1 MFLTMLFALST
12 MIASAQFVAL
22 TTLNKVEGADPNMIY
37 EGDDCPDTE
46 DSWNITDNMGIVY
59 ILNDKMTVGIVKN
72 GEDYDLWGRYN
83 INSMYVVVQ
92 APTDSITDAANIGV
106 GYSLNVWDKLYLE
119 PSYSM
124 PMKEN
129 SGGTFKVGVA
139 YRF

>member
-1 MFLTMLFALST
+1 M
-12 MIASAQFVAL
+12 VV
-22 TTLNKVEGADPNMIY
+22 TTIDQPEEGAEWEM
-37 EGDDCPDTE
+37 
-46 DSWNITDNMGIVY
+46 SNITDNMGIGY
-59 ILNDKMTVGIVKN
+59 QLNDKMTVGIVKN
-72 GEDYDLWGRYN
+72 GEDYDVWGRYN